1 MPANDSTGAGKCA
14 AGVAASSKFS
24 PRASCHERISA
35 VDTNPPPH
43 PGTDVSSYLCR
54 TALAGSEPSLT
65 GDIDDEAEQAHV
77 PSRCA
82 MCFATSPS
90 PLRSQV
96 GAARGRAEQYLDA
109 PYYEHPSEPTQ
120 IMSHAITSYSL
131 VGLAET
137 IPPGGANKQSLEKS
151 RPADTCQPALR
162 S

>member
-1 MPANDSTGAGKCA
+1 MPANNSTGAGKCA
-14 AGVAASSKFS
+14 AGVAASSMFS

-77 PSRCA
+77 SSRCA

-109 PYYEHPSEPTQ
+109 PYYEHPSEPAQ
-120 IMSHAITSYSL
+120 IMPHAITSYSL

-137 IPPGGANKQSLEKS
+137 IPQAVPTNKALKKAGQQIPTS
-151 RPADTCQPALR
+151 RP
-162 S
+162 